1 MALSKSPRP
10 PFTAGPVLSPI
21 TVAQGDA
28 APQQRTWI
36 LAATGA
42 LPAQPASWLSP
53 EPRAASE
60 WRFGDATLIR
70 DVRSMGPS
78 SAGAQRGPR
87 FKHQGCVALL
97 GGAAA
102 DVSQTLFVSPHA
114 GLALAALEQSARRF
128 GSAEE
133 RLLLLLPRGW
143 LEGAGAAGPVQTLE
157 TEAGPGALLAGFMR
171 QLAGQSRPFGDDQA
185 RSLAVAVRALVEA
198 CIAPAGRSL
207 AATAP
212 STSSGTVER
221 ARQIV
226 QRHMGSPEFGPPQ
239 LGRLLAMSRSKLYR
253 LLDGDG
259 GVAHFINRERLLQAR
274 RDLTTPGEPLSVHA
288 IASRVGFRD
297 HSTFSRAFR
306 RQYGC
311 SPSRW
316 RERSQPSDQDVTSPG
331 PAHQGARRAE
341 RPVCIH
347 CERGGENG
355 MNSPDLGFWADPAP

>member
-1 MALSKSPRP
+1 MALSASPRP
-10 PFTAGPVLSPI
+10 PFTEGPVLSPI
-21 TVAQGDA
+21 TVPQEYP

-42 LPAQPASWLSP
+42 LPAKPAAWLSP
-53 EPRAASE
+53 EPRAATE
-60 WRFGDATLIR
+60 WRFGDVTLIR
-70 DVRSMGPS
+70 DVRPMGS
-78 SAGAQRGPR
+78 ASAGAQRGPR

-97 GGAAA
+97 CSDAG
-102 DVSQTLFVSPHA
+102 DRVPLLFVSRRA
-114 GLALAALEQSARRF
+114 GLALAALETSAPRF
-128 GSAEE
+128 GSADE
-133 RLLLLLPRGW
+133 RLVLLVPGGW
-143 LEGAGAAGPVQTLE
+143 LEGAGAVGPVQSIE

-185 RSLAVAVRALVEA
+185 RSLATAVRALVEA

-207 AATAP
+207 AAIAP
-212 STSSGTVER
+212 SPSSGTVER

-306 RQYGC
+306 REYGC

-331 PAHQGARRAE
+331 PAPQGARRAE

-347 CERGGENG
+347 CERRGENG